1 MFRFGIGLS
10 AVLSMM
16 STQPGVAQ
24 QTRAGVLTCGRY
36 PGRRAAHTIGRTPAI
51 LRLSGLDRSDNMTI
65 G

>member
-24 QTRAGVLTCGRY
+24 QTRAGGADLRQV
-36 PGRRAAHTIGRTPAI
+36 PRAARGPYYRPDA
-51 LRLSGLDRSDNMTI
+51 GYP
-65 G
+65 